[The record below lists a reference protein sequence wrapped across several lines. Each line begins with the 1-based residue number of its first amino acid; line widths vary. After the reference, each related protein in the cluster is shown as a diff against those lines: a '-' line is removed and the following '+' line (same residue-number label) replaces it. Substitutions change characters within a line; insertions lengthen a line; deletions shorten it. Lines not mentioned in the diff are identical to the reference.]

1 MIVKKYLYN
10 YQTIIHFSSPV
21 TGHFFSLR
29 CMPCVN
35 ACQQVVKRDMFLHP
49 SDYLIYGADAW
60 GNPLQ
65 YGSRSEAHDSFIL
78 SAAVRRSSLLTAFR
92 NLRRGMYSGWNLR
105 LPDCLIP

>member
-1 MIVKKYLYN
+1 MTKRYLYN
-10 YQTIIHFSSPV
+10 YQTIIRFSSPI
-21 TGHFFSLR
+21 TRHFFSLR

-65 YGSRSEAHDSFIL
+65 YGSRAEAHDAFIL
-78 SAAVRRSSLLTAFR
+78 SAVGKPNLLRIAFQSPHR
-92 NLRRGMYSGWNLR
+92 DMCSGWNL
-105 LPDCLIP
+105 P

>member
-10 YQTIIHFSSPV
+10 YQTIIHFSTPV
-21 TGHFFSLR
+21 TNHFFSLR

-65 YGSRSEAHDSFIL
+65 YGSRAEAHDAFIL
-78 SAAVRRSSLLTAFR
+78 SAAEKRSLVHIVFQNSHKEMCF
-92 NLRRGMYSGWNLR
+92 GWNRPWLEY
-105 LPDCLIP
+105 PTP

>member
-10 YQTIIHFSSPV
+10 YQTIIHFSTPV
-21 TGHFFSLR
+21 TNHFFSLR

-60 GNPLQ
+60 EIRCNTVAGPRRTMRL
-65 YGSRSEAHDSFIL
+65 FL
-78 SAAVRRSSLLTAFR
+78 SAAEKRSLVHIVFQNSHKE
-92 NLRRGMYSGWNLR
+92 MCSGWNR
-105 LPDCLIP
+105 P